1 MIGRLFR
8 LLPGWLWLLGAA
20 GVAGLLGWWRLEAV
34 TAERDLAVQQAAQA
48 QQDVE
53 QKQQA
58 LDWQRA
64 QATALSVALA
74 ARSDA
79 LEQIRQ
85 DMTRQR
91 QALDQLEANDADTR
105 DWAGQPVPSAVAGWV
120 RDLSASGRDGDD
132 DADNT
137 RTPDAPTARAE
148 PEHHEQP

>member
-1 MIGRLFR
+1 MIGRLIR
-8 LLPGWLWLLGAA
+8 LLPGWLWLLLAAGAA
-20 GVAGLLGWWRLEAV
+20 CLLGWWRIEAV
-34 TAERDLAVQQAAQA
+34 TAERDLAQQQVAKARASADQM
-48 QQDVE
+48 
-53 QKQQA
+53 QQA

-105 DWAGQPVPSAVAGWV
+105 DWARKPVPSAVDDWV
-120 RDLSASGRDGDD
+120 RKLSASSRDGDD
-132 DADNT
+132 VSDTPQA
-137 RTPDAPTARAE
+137 PDAPTPGAE
-148 PEHHEQP
+148 YRRLE

>member
-1 MIGRLFR
+1 MIAR
-8 LLPGWLWLLGAA
+8 LLRMLPVWAWLLGAA
-20 GVAGLLGWWRLEAV
+20 GVGGLLGWWRLEAV
-34 TAERDLAVQQAAQA
+34 IAERDLAEEQAEQA
-48 QQDVE
+48 KQNVE
-53 QKQQA
+53 QMQQA

-120 RDLSASGRDGDD
+120 RKLGASGRDGDD

-137 RTPDAPTARAE
+137 RTPDAPTPGAE
-148 PEHHEQP
+148 PKHHEQP